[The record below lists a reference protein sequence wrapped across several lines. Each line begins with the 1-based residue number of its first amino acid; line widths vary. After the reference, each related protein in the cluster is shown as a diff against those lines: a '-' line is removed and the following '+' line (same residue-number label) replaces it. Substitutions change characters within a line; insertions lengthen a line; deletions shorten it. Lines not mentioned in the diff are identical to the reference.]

1 MPIED
6 YGQVMRSAAWA
17 PASVPNAFQQGRED
31 AQRNALFDY
40 KFKQQQQG
48 DAASAAEEQAWNQ
61 AVQNRDIETMLQIDP
76 EATQLLQQH
85 WQADR
90 MSGLGEVGVYR
101 KPMEVPQEA
110 IRPNI
115 VQQGGYSYMFDP
127 SKGII
132 PGSVQAPQRAPIE
145 GPTSEA
151 RNFALYSRLT
161 PEQRALYDKVNGKG
175 AAAAGNG
182 AGLNDRQVAGF
193 NMVRENAIMYASNIT
208 GIARDEIEQ
217 TLAQGGPDAV
227 AKLIAEKGKRS
238 LQGATARV
246 LSAFPLGKTFVEAQN
261 ADLIAPAKGGGAGIA
276 LTQNPTGP
284 VATADFQAGE
294 AQFPNPTY
302 PLDTQAD
309 MVRQML
315 INSDRMTGGG
325 QQQAGA
331 VADPLGIR

>member
-1 MPIED
+1 MPLYNYSNYLRD
-6 YGQVMRSAAWA
+6 PTNVLVAA
-17 PASVPNAFQQGRED
+17 QQGREN

-40 KFKQQQQG
+40 KFNQAQQQ
-48 DAASAAEEQAWNQ
+48 DAASAAEEQAWEQ
-61 AVQNRDIETMLQIDP
+61 AVQNRDIQTMLQIDP
-76 EATQLLQQH
+76 ETTQLLQQH
-85 WQADR
+85 WESQR
-90 MSGLGEVGVYR
+90 MSGLGDVGVYR

-110 IRPNI
+110 TRPNI

-175 AAAAGNG
+175 AAAAAGNG

-193 NMVRENAIMYASNIT
+193 NMVRENAIMYASNVT
-208 GIARDEIEQ
+208 GLSRDEIEKV
-217 TLAQGGPDAV
+217 LAEQGPDAV
-227 AKLIAEKGKRS
+227 AKLINEKGKRS

-302 PLDTQAD
+302 PLDTQAE

-331 VADPLGIR
+331 VTDPLGIR